1 MSSTA
6 FTNIATLV
14 TNDPNIGEGSLG
26 ILHDATVVIEDSQ
39 IKFVGKGSQTGVD
52 NVIDCSGKTLLPGF
66 VDSHT
71 HLIFAG
77 DRSQEFSARSRGE
90 KYTAGGI
97 TTTVAATRHASNV
110 ELQNNAQRL
119 LNEALSYGTTTVEI
133 KSGYGLNELDEAR
146 SIEIASEFT
155 SETTLLAA
163 HVVPAEFKDDVD
175 GYVDLI
181 VTKIIPVTKAKWIDV
196 FCDTGAFSEDQSR
209 RILEA
214 GIAKGLIPRIHA
226 NQLQRT
232 NAVQLAIEL
241 GAASAD
247 HLSNSTDA
255 DIQALAAS
263 QTVATLLPGAEFS
276 TQHEGKLGRKFLDA
290 GASVAIASDCNPGS
304 SYTTSMPFCIAAA
317 VSLMGFNVE
326 EAVLAATLGGAK
338 ALRRTDIGKIAPGF
352 MADMALLKTD
362 SYIHL
367 AYRPG
372 VNLVS
377 HTYKSGRA
385 VTTWQK

>member
-14 TNDPNIGEGSLG
+14 TNDPTLGEGSLG
-26 ILHDATVVIEDSQ
+26 LLHGATVVIEDDR
-39 IKFVGKGSQTGVD
+39 ITFVGTRGQSGVD
-52 NVIDCSGKTLLPGF
+52 KEIDCSGKTLLPGF

-97 TTTVAATRHASNV
+97 ATTVEATRKASDLI
-110 ELQNNAQRL
+110 LQENAQRL
-119 LNEALSYGTTTVEI
+119 LNEALSFGTTTVEI
-133 KSGYGLNELDEAR
+133 KSGYGLNESDEAR
-146 SIEIASEFT
+146 SIDIASQFT

-163 HVVPAEFKDDVD
+163 HVVPAEFKSDVE
-175 GYVDLI
+175 GYVNLI
-181 VTKIIPVTKAKWIDV
+181 IEKMIPVTKAKWIDV
-196 FCDTGAFSEDQSR
+196 FCDSGAFSEDESR

-214 GIAKGLIPRIHA
+214 GISKGLIPRIHA

-232 NAVQLAIEL
+232 GAAQLAIEL

-247 HLSNSTDA
+247 HLSNSSDA

-276 TQHEGKLGRKFLDA
+276 TQHEGKLGRRFFDA
-290 GASVAIASDCNPGS
+290 GATVAIATDCNPGS
-304 SYTTSMPFCIAAA
+304 SYTTSMPFCISAA

-326 EAVLAATLGGAK
+326 EAVLAATLGGAT

-352 MADMALLKTD
+352 QADMALLNSD

-372 VNLVS
+372 VNIVS
-377 HTYKSGRA
+377 QTYKSGRA

>member
-39 IKFVGKGSQTGVD
+39 IKFVGKASQTGVD

>member
-26 ILHDATVVIEDSQ
+26 ILNDATVVIEDSQ

-52 NVIDCSGKTLLPGF
+52 NEIDCSGKTLLPGF

-97 TTTVAATRHASNV
+97 TTTVATTRQASNMD
-110 ELQNNAQRL
+110 LQNNAQRL

-276 TQHEGKLGRKFLDA
+276 TQHEGKIGRKFLDA

>member
-39 IKFVGKGSQTGVD
+39 IKFVGKCSQTGVD

>member
-1 MSSTA
+1 VSSTA

-14 TNDPNIGEGSLG
+14 TNEPNIGEGSLG
-26 ILHDATVVIEDSQ
+26 ILHDATVVIEDDL
-39 IKFVGKGSQTGVD
+39 ITFVGNGSQSGVD
-52 NVIDCSGKTLLPGF
+52 HMIDCSGQTLLPGF

-77 DRSQEFSARSRGE
+77 DRAQEFSARSRGE

-97 TTTVAATRHASNV
+97 TTTVEATRRASNL
-110 ELQNNAQRL
+110 ELQKNAQRL
-119 LNEALSYGTTTVEI
+119 LDEALSFGTTTVEI
-133 KSGYGLNELDEAR
+133 KSGYGLNESDEAR
-146 SIEIASEFT
+146 SIEIASQFT

-163 HVVPAEFKDDVD
+163 HVIPQEFKADVD
-175 GYVDLI
+175 GYVNLI
-181 VTKIIPVTKAKWIDV
+181 VNTIIPATKAKWIDV
-196 FCDTGAFSEDQSR
+196 FCDTGAFTEDQSR

-214 GIAKGLIPRIHA
+214 GIAQGLIPRIHA

-255 DIQALAAS
+255 DIRALAAS
-263 QTVATLLPGAEFS
+263 STVATLLPGAEFS

-290 GASVAIASDCNPGS
+290 GANVAIASDCNPGS

-326 EAVLAATLGGAK
+326 EALFAATLGGAK

-352 MADMALLKTD
+352 RADMALLNSD

-372 VNLVS
+372 VNLIS
-377 HTYKSGRA
+377 QTYKSGSA

>member
-14 TNDPNIGEGSLG
+14 TNDPTLGEGLLG
-26 ILHDATVVIEDSQ
+26 ILHAATVVIEDDR
-39 IKFVGKGSQTGVD
+39 IIFVGTRGQSGVD
-52 NVIDCSGKTLLPGF
+52 KEIDCSGKTLLPGF

-97 TTTVAATRHASNV
+97 TTTVEATRKASDV
-110 ELQNNAQRL
+110 TLQENAQQL
-119 LNEALSYGTTTVEI
+119 LNEALSFGTTTVEI
-133 KSGYGLNELDEAR
+133 KSGYGLNETDEAR
-146 SIEIASEFT
+146 SIDIASQFT

-163 HVVPAEFKDDVD
+163 HVVPAEFKSDVE
-175 GYVDLI
+175 GYVNLI
-181 VTKIIPVTKAKWIDV
+181 IEKMIPVTKAKWIDV
-196 FCDTGAFSEDQSR
+196 FCDSGAFSEDESR

-214 GIAKGLIPRIHA
+214 GISKGLIPRIHA

-232 NAVQLAIEL
+232 GAAQLAIEL

-247 HLSNSTDA
+247 HLSNSSDA

-276 TQHEGKLGRKFLDA
+276 TQHEGKLGRRFLDA
-290 GASVAIASDCNPGS
+290 GATVAIATDCNPGS
-304 SYTTSMPFCIAAA
+304 SYTTSMPFCISAA

-326 EAVLAATLGGAK
+326 EAVLAATLGGAT

-352 MADMALLKTD
+352 QADMALLKSD

-372 VNLVS
+372 VNIVS
-377 HTYKSGRA
+377 QTYKSGRA

>member
-14 TNDPNIGEGSLG
+14 TNEPNIGEGLLG
-26 ILHDATVVIEDSQ
+26 ILHDATVVIEDDL
-39 IKFVGKGSQTGVD
+39 ITFVGNGSQSGVD
-52 NVIDCSGKTLLPGF
+52 HMIDCSGQTLLPGF

-77 DRSQEFSARSRGE
+77 DRAQEFSARSRGE

-97 TTTVAATRHASNV
+97 STTVEATRRASNL
-110 ELQNNAQRL
+110 ELQKNAQRL
-119 LNEALSYGTTTVEI
+119 LDEALSFGTTTVEI
-133 KSGYGLNELDEAR
+133 KSGYGLNESDEAR
-146 SIEIASEFT
+146 SIEIASQFT

-163 HVVPAEFKDDVD
+163 HVIPQEFKADVD
-175 GYVDLI
+175 GYVNLI
-181 VTKIIPVTKAKWIDV
+181 VNTIIPATKAKWIDV
-196 FCDTGAFSEDQSR
+196 FCDTGAFTEDQSR

-214 GIAKGLIPRIHA
+214 GIAQGLIPRIHA

-255 DIQALAAS
+255 DIRALAAS
-263 QTVATLLPGAEFS
+263 STVATLLPGAEFS

-290 GASVAIASDCNPGS
+290 GANVAIASDCNPGS

-326 EAVLAATLGGAK
+326 EALFAATLGGAK

-352 MADMALLKTD
+352 RADMALLNSD

-372 VNLVS
+372 LNLIS
-377 HTYKSGRA
+377 QTYKSGSA

>member
-39 IKFVGKGSQTGVD
+39 IKFVGKCSQTGVD

-317 VSLMGFNVE
+317 VSLTGFNVE